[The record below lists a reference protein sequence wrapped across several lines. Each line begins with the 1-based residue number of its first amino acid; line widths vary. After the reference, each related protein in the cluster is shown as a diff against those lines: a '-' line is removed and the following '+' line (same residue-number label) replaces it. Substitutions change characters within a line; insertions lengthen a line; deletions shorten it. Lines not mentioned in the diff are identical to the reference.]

1 MDWRKTLATVAPA
14 IATAL
19 GGPLAG
25 VAVQMAGKAIGLSD
39 GCTES
44 DVEAAV
50 LSGNPEVL
58 VRLREVDAQ
67 FEKDMRA
74 LGVDL
79 ERIHAGDRASARKMA
94 ASTTIQPQV
103 VLATIYVGGF
113 VAILF
118 VLFSGEIEIPQSMR
132 DPAMLVLGALIAGNE
147 QIRNFFFGSSSGS
160 KEKNASIERIAK
172 S

>member
-1 MDWRKTLATVAPA
+1 MDWKQTLAALAPTVAR
-14 IATAL
+14 AL
-19 GGPLAG
+19 GGPFAGAAVSAVTAALGIESTEDALAG
-25 VAVQMAGKAIGLSD
+25 AI
-39 GCTES
+39 T
-44 DVEAAV
+44 A
-50 LSGNPEVL
+50 GNPEIFAKIKAA
-58 VRLREVDAQ
+58 DQQ
-67 FEKDMRA
+67 FDRDMKA
-74 LGVDL
+74 LDIDL
-79 ERIHAGDRASARKMA
+79 ERVHAGDRDSARKMA
-94 ASTTIQPQV
+94 ARTSVRPQV
-103 VLATIYVGGF
+103 ILATIYVGGF

>member
-1 MDWRKTLATVAPA
+1 MDWKQTLAALAPTVAR
-14 IATAL
+14 AL
-19 GGPLAG
+19 GGPFAGAAVSAVTAALGIEPTEDALAG
-25 VAVQMAGKAIGLSD
+25 AI
-39 GCTES
+39 T
-44 DVEAAV
+44 A
-50 LSGNPEVL
+50 GNPEIFAKIKAA
-58 VRLREVDAQ
+58 DQQ
-67 FEKDMRA
+67 FDRDMKA
-74 LGVDL
+74 LDIDL
-79 ERIHAGDRASARKMA
+79 ERVHAGDRDSARTLA
-94 ASTTIQPQV
+94 ANTTIRPQV
-103 VLATIYVGGF
+103 ILATIYVGGF

>member
-1 MDWRKTLATVAPA
+1 
-14 IATAL
+14 
-19 GGPLAG
+19 
-25 VAVQMAGKAIGLSD
+25 
-39 GCTES
+39 
-44 DVEAAV
+44 
-50 LSGNPEVL
+50 
-58 VRLREVDAQ
+58 
-67 FEKDMRA
+67 
-74 LGVDL
+74 
-79 ERIHAGDRASARKMA
+79 MA
-94 ASTTIQPQV
+94 ARTSVRPQV
-103 VLATIYVGGF
+103 ILATIYVGGF